1 MACVAFS
8 NYKIWS
14 RVLGVMAKK
23 NSSSFYNL
31 IAKPLIQELSEMG
44 VNVLLYLPICCFL
57 VGYFSIYS
65 REEDKSQVS

>member
-8 NYKIWS
+8 NCKIWS
-14 RVLGVMAKK
+14 RVSGVMVKK

-44 VNVLLYLPICCFL
+44 VNVLLYYPF
-57 VGYFSIYS
+57 V
-65 REEDKSQVS
+65 VSL